1 MKRSIFTKFILIL
14 SITLGIGSASYLQSQ
29 TVVQWYTSMGDFRAE
44 LREDLVPVTGQ
55 NFIDLSNDH
64 FYDDLI
70 FHRVI
75 SGFMIQDGCPI
86 GNGTGGPGYT
96 FNDEFHPDLR
106 HDEPGILSMANSGPN
121 TNGSQYFITVAPTEW
136 LDDAHAVFG
145 KIIDGMDV
153 VYAISEVETNASDK
167 PLIDVVI
174 DSIRVVTG
182 TAMVEV
188 TAPTEGQKWNN
199 ALENE
204 ITWNSSFIADVK
216 IELSTDNGQTYQ
228 DIIASTSANTRSY
241 MWDTPDVV
249 SDNCLIR
256 ISDVD
261 DPSIY
266 GVTENVFTIC
276 SLDLLSPNGFE
287 TFRKGSEV
295 EVTWSQEFVEDL
307 SIYYKSEELGDWN
320 LVEEGISASDESYMW
335 TPNESSNWAKIKINE
350 TLFPDVADESDFR
363 FFVVQLD
370 MNNPQ
375 GGENIAGNSEF
386 VINWD
391 YDIVT
396 NVKIEFSSDNGT
408 TWETISSSTPADD
421 MEYTWTVPNIDAD
434 ECFVRLSVAGQT
446 ELFTQNA
453 NPFSIYEV
461 VGVNDISNVNDIVL
475 SPNPVNDILRIN
487 LQGQMAKSKVEIY
500 DANGQI
506 VLSRENGI
514 VNDGEI
520 EFNLVELPSGIYF
533 IQLRSNGNT
542 YSKKFI
548 KN

>member
-14 SITLGIGSASYLQSQ
+14 SITIGIGSTSYLQSQ
-29 TVVQWYTSMGDFRAE
+29 TIVQWYTSMGDFRAE

-55 NFIDLSNDH
+55 NFIDLTNDE
-64 FYDDLI
+64 FYDDFI

-75 SGFMIQDGCPI
+75 SGFMNQDGCPN

-106 HDEPGILSMANSGPN
+106 HDEPGMLSMANAGPN

-153 VYAISEVETNASDK
+153 VYAISEVETNGSDK
-167 PLIDVVI
+167 PLIDIVI

-182 TAMVEV
+182 TPSIAV
-188 TAPTEGQKWNN
+188 TAPTAGQKWNN

-204 ITWNSSFIADVK
+204 ITWSSSFIADVK
-216 IELSTDNGQTYQ
+216 IELSIDNGQTYQ

-249 SDNCLIR
+249 SDVCLIR

-261 DPSIY
+261 DPSITS
-266 GVTENVFTIC
+266 VTENVFTIC

-287 TFRKGSEV
+287 SFRKGSEV

-307 SIYYKSEELGDWN
+307 SIYYKSDEFGDWD

-335 TPNESSNWAKIKINE
+335 TPNVSSNWAKIKINE

-396 NVKIEFSSDNGT
+396 NVKIEFSSDNGS
-408 TWETISSSTPADD
+408 TWETISSSTPASD

-434 ECFVRLSVAGQT
+434 ECYVRLSVAGQA

-453 NPFSIYEV
+453 DPFSVYEV

-487 LQGQMAKSKVEIY
+487 LQGQMEKSKVEIY

-506 VLSRENGI
+506 VLSQENGI

-533 IQLRSNGNT
+533 IQFRSNGDT